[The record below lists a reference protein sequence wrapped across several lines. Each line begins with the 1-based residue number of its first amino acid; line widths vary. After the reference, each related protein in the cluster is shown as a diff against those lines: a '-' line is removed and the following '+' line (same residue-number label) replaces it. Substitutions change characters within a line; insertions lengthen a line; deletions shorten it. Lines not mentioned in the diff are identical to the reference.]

1 MANTSGTVR
10 TLFSQFIL
18 KDDLIHLILD
28 SSKSVEGTLASII
41 GQSAFVYTLF
51 ALGYI
56 PMTMKLAA
64 ICEVAILSNALIE
77 ARTNQVDNLVLP
89 LVSYIILTFK

>member
-1 MANTSGTVR
+1 M
-10 TLFSQFIL
+10 
-18 KDDLIHLILD
+18 
-28 SSKSVEGTLASII
+28 ASII

-89 LVSYIILTFK
+89 LVTYVILTFK

>member
-1 MANTSGTVR
+1 MENTSGKVR
-10 TLFSQFIL
+10 ILFKQFVIEV
-18 KDDLIHLILD
+18 KTIYFILD
-28 SSKSVEGTLASII
+28 SNKSVEGTLASII
-41 GQSAFVYTLF
+41 VQSAFVYTLF

-89 LVSYIILTFK
+89 LVTYIILTFK